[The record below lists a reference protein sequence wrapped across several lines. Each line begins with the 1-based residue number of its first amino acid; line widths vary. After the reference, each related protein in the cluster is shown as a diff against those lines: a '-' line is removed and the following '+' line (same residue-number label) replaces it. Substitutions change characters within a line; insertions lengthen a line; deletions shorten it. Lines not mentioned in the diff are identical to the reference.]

1 MNLKKLARTK
11 LVCTIGP
18 ASSSPKVL
26 KALIKEGLD
35 VARINFSHG
44 NYEEYKKIIKNIREI
59 SEELEKPV
67 AILQD
72 LRGPKLRVGKIK
84 EGSINL
90 KKGKELIITT
100 KEIEGKEGIVPTD
113 YKLLPKFVK
122 KGETILM
129 DDGNLELKVIN
140 VKKDEIIT
148 KVVVGGILKSN
159 KGINLPNTKLNIPAL
174 TEKDKRDVNF
184 GVENNV
190 DFIALSFVQK
200 AQDIKDLKKIL
211 KAKKAD
217 IPIIAKI
224 EKPDAIKNL
233 DEIVEEADGVMV
245 ARGDLGVEMKEEMVP
260 ILQKEIIKKAS
271 RKGKIVITA
280 TQMLESMIEKP
291 RPTRAEATD
300 VSNAILDMTDA
311 VMLSGETA
319 VGKYPVK
326 AVKIIK
332 NIACITENS
341 PYFNP
346 DIELEVKPSKK
357 VGDAIVK
364 SAVDI
369 AEKLNAKLIVVFSW
383 SGSTALM
390 LSKHKPSVPIVAFS
404 PEESV
409 IKRMSLFWGVTP
421 FYLEYRPNTDILLA
435 EGETIL
441 LDKGI
446 IKRGDL
452 IIMIGGVT
460 PIKGATNMLRAIRV

>member
-1 MNLKKLARTK
+1 MNISRKAKTK

-26 KALIKEGLD
+26 KSLIKEGLD

-44 NYEEYKKIIKNIREI
+44 NYEEYKKIIQNIRKLSI
-59 SEELEKPV
+59 ELEKPV

-84 EGSINL
+84 GGSIL
-90 KKGKELIITT
+90 LRKGEKLVITT
-100 KEIEGKEGIVPTD
+100 KDIEGENGIIPSD
-113 YKLLPKFVK
+113 YKLLPRFVK

-129 DDGNLELKVIN
+129 DDGNLELKVTE
-140 VKKDEIIT
+140 VKKEEIIT
-148 KVVVGGILKSN
+148 KVVVGGVLKSN

-174 TEKDKRDVNF
+174 TEKDKRDVEF
-184 GVENNV
+184 GVENEV
-190 DFIALSFVQK
+190 DYIALSFVQK
-200 AQDIKDLKKIL
+200 AQDIKDLKRIL
-211 KAKKAD
+211 KTKKAE

-233 DEIVEEADGVMV
+233 EEIIDEADGVMV

-260 ILQKEIIKKAS
+260 ILQKEIIKRAS
-271 RKGKIVITA
+271 KKGKIVITA

-332 NIACITENS
+332 NIACITETS

-346 DIELEVKPSKK
+346 EIELEVKPSKV

-364 SAVDI
+364 AAVDI
-369 AEKLNAKLIVVFSW
+369 AEKLKAKLIVVFSW

-404 PEESV
+404 PEEKV
-409 IKRMSLFWGVTP
+409 INRMALYWGVMP

-452 IIMIGGVT
+452 IIMVGGVT
-460 PIKGATNMLRAIRV
+460 PIKGATNMLRAIRI

>member
-1 MNLKKLARTK
+1 MNLKKIAKTK

-18 ASSSPKVL
+18 ASSSPKIL
-26 KALIKEGLD
+26 KSLIREGLD
-35 VARINFSHG
+35 VARVNFSHG

-84 EGSINL
+84 GDSIFL
-90 KKGKELIITT
+90 KKGEKLIITT
-100 KEIEGKEGIVPTD
+100 KEIEGEKGIIPSD

-129 DDGNLELKVIN
+129 DDGNLELKITE
-140 VKKDEIIT
+140 VKREEIIT
-148 KVVVGGILKSN
+148 KVVVGGVLKSN

-174 TEKDKRDVNF
+174 TEKDKRDVDF
-184 GVENNV
+184 GVENGV
-190 DFIALSFVQK
+190 DYIALSFVQK
-200 AQDIKDLKKIL
+200 AQDIKDLRKIL

-233 DEIVEEADGVMV
+233 DEIINEADGVMV

-271 RKGKIVITA
+271 KKGKMVITA

-326 AVKIIK
+326 AVKTIK

-341 PYFNP
+341 PYFSP
-346 DIELEVKPSKK
+346 DIELEVKPSKI

-364 SAVDI
+364 AAVDI
-369 AEKLNAKLIVVFSW
+369 AEKLKAKLIVVFSW

-404 PEESV
+404 PEEKV
-409 IKRMSLFWGVTP
+409 INRMALYWGVIP

-460 PIKGATNMLRAIRV
+460 PIKGATNMLRVIKI

>member
-1 MNLKKLARTK
+1 MNISKIAKTK

-26 KALIKEGLD
+26 KSLIKKGLD

-44 NYEEYKKIIKNIREI
+44 NYEEYKKIIQNIRKI
-59 SEELEKPV
+59 SMELERPV

-84 EGSINL
+84 GGSITL
-90 KKGKELIITT
+90 KKGEKLVITT
-100 KEIEGKEGIVPTD
+100 KEIEGKKGIIPSD
-113 YKLLPKFVK
+113 YKFLPKFVK
-122 KGETILM
+122 KGEIILM
-129 DDGNLELKVIN
+129 DDGNLELKVTE
-140 VKKDEIIT
+140 VKKEEIIT
-148 KVVVGGILKSN
+148 KVVVGGVLKSN

-174 TEKDKRDVNF
+174 TEKDKRDVEF
-184 GVENNV
+184 GVENEV
-190 DFIALSFVQK
+190 DYIALSFVQK
-200 AQDIKDLKKIL
+200 AQDIKDLKRIL
-211 KAKKAD
+211 KTKKTD

-233 DEIVEEADGVMV
+233 DEIIDEADGVMV

-271 RKGKIVITA
+271 KKGKMVITA

-332 NIACITENS
+332 NIACITETS
-341 PYFNP
+341 SYFNP
-346 DIELEVKPSKK
+346 EIALEVKPSKV

-364 SAVDI
+364 AAVDI
-369 AEKLNAKLIVVFSW
+369 AEKLKAKLIVVFSW

-404 PEESV
+404 PEEKV
-409 IKRMSLFWGVTP
+409 INRMALYWGVLP

-460 PIKGATNMLRAIRV
+460 PIKGATNMLRAIRI